1 MTRFVI
7 QTYATVPSYLA
18 VRLCLVEAREKDD
31 VAPQSPTRV
40 AVSTM
45 STLARPRA
53 ASAIVPRAS
62 SSPARAS
69 SRRACVARA
78 GKQSFIDG
86 VIDML
91 EGGRKLRRWYGSD
104 SSVGDGT
111 RVDDD
116 PVDGDDLE
124 TSEEDERDVELDT
137 PKTAVLVTNAV
148 GGVGEAVVMRLVLAK
163 ATVVA
168 SVDEDRI
175 ALAETRFGP
184 YVNVASNEWSAG
196 ARLNGVRAVVVA
208 GALEDDLLDACVRRG
223 VKHLVLVSSAKSASG
238 GLFADADAR
247 VRGDRGREARAAASG
262 LAVTVVRPCAVRRE
276 PGGAREI
283 VLGQGDDMS
292 GDVSV
297 EDLAETCARALTRPP
312 SPGRTLAFEVRNGA
326 PSSSAP
332 NWKAMFASLKIA

>member
-18 VRLCLVEAREKDD
+18 ARLCLVEAREKDD
-31 VAPQSPTRV
+31 IAPQSPTRV
-40 AVSTM
+40 AASTM

-53 ASAIVPRAS
+53 TSAIVPRAS
-62 SSPARAS
+62 SSRARAS

-78 GKQSFIDG
+78 EKQSFIDG

-116 PVDGDDLE
+116 PVDGDLDG

-137 PKTAVLVTNAV
+137 PKTAVLVTDAV

-168 SVDEDRI
+168 SVDGDRI

-312 SPGRTLAFEVRNGA
+312 NPERTLAFEVRNGA

>member
-1 MTRFVI
+1 
-7 QTYATVPSYLA
+7 
-18 VRLCLVEAREKDD
+18 
-31 VAPQSPTRV
+31 
-40 AVSTM
+40 
-45 STLARPRA
+45 
-53 ASAIVPRAS
+53 
-62 SSPARAS
+62 
-69 SRRACVARA
+69 
-78 GKQSFIDG
+78 
-86 VIDML
+86 ML

-116 PVDGDDLE
+116 PVDDGLDG

-137 PKTAVLVTNAV
+137 PKTAVLVTDAV

-168 SVDEDRI
+168 SVDGDRI

-196 ARLNGVRAVVVA
+196 ARLNGVRAVVCA

-332 NWKAMFASLKIA
+332 NWKAMFASLLSLIHI

>member
-1 MTRFVI
+1 MKK
-7 QTYATVPSYLA
+7 
-18 VRLCLVEAREKDD
+18 KDD
-31 VAPQSPTRV
+31 IAPQSPTRV
-40 AVSTM
+40 DASTM
-45 STLARPRA
+45 YTLARPRA
-53 ASAIVPRAS
+53 TSAIVPRAS
-62 SSPARAS
+62 SSRARAS

-78 GKQSFIDG
+78 EKQSFIDG

-104 SSVGDGT
+104 SSVGAST

-116 PVDGDDLE
+116 PVDLDGTL
-124 TSEEDERDVELDT
+124 EEDERDVELDT

-168 SVDEDRI
+168 SVDGDRI

-196 ARLNGVRAVVVA
+196 ARLNGVRSVVCA

>member
-31 VAPQSPTRV
+31 IAPQSPTRV
-40 AVSTM
+40 AASTM
-45 STLARPRA
+45 YTLARPRA
-53 ASAIVPRAS
+53 TSAIVPRAS
-62 SSPARAS
+62 SSRARAS

-78 GKQSFIDG
+78 EKQSFIDG

-116 PVDGDDLE
+116 PVDDDLDG

-137 PKTAVLVTNAV
+137 PKTAVLVTDAV

-168 SVDEDRI
+168 SVDGDRI

-196 ARLNGVRAVVVA
+196 ARLNGVRAVVCA

-247 VRGDRGREARAAASG
+247 MRGDRGREARAAASG
-262 LAVTVVRPCAVRRE
+262 LAVTVVRPCVVRRE

-332 NWKAMFASLKIA
+332 NWKAMFASLKLP

>member
-1 MTRFVI
+1 
-7 QTYATVPSYLA
+7 
-18 VRLCLVEAREKDD
+18 
-31 VAPQSPTRV
+31 
-40 AVSTM
+40 M

-53 ASAIVPRAS
+53 TSAIYARAS
-62 SSPARAS
+62 SSRARPS
-69 SRRACVARA
+69 SRGACVARA
-78 GKQSFIDG
+78 EKQSFIDG

-104 SSVGDGT
+104 SSVGRAGT

-116 PVDGDDLE
+116 PVDGDLGG

-137 PKTAVLVTNAV
+137 PKTAVLVTDAV
-148 GGVGEAVVMRLVLAK
+148 GGAGGVGEAVVMRLVLAK

-168 SVDEDRI
+168 SVDEDRF

-312 SPGRTLAFEVRNGA
+312 NPGRTLAFEVRNDA

>member
-1 MTRFVI
+1 M
-7 QTYATVPSYLA
+7 Y
-18 VRLCLVEAREKDD
+18 
-31 VAPQSPTRV
+31 
-40 AVSTM
+40 
-45 STLARPRA
+45 TLARPRA
-53 ASAIVPRAS
+53 TSAIVPRAS
-62 SSPARAS
+62 SSRARAS

-78 GKQSFIDG
+78 EKQSFIDG

-116 PVDGDDLE
+116 PVDDGLDG

-137 PKTAVLVTNAV
+137 PKTAVLVTDAV

-168 SVDEDRI
+168 SVDGDRI

-196 ARLNGVRAVVVA
+196 ARLNGVRAVVCA

-247 VRGDRGREARAAASG
+247 VRGDRGREARGGERFGGDGGA
-262 LAVTVVRPCAVRRE
+262 TVRGATRARRRSRDRVGARRRHVGRRE
-276 PGGAREI
+276 RGR
-283 VLGQGDDMS
+283 S
-292 GDVSV
+292 RGDVR
-297 EDLAETCARALTRPP
+297 ARAD
-312 SPGRTLAFEVRNGA
+312 
-326 PSSSAP
+326 
-332 NWKAMFASLKIA
+332 ASTESGTNACL

>member
-7 QTYATVPSYLA
+7 QTYATVPSRLA
-18 VRLCLVEAREKDD
+18 VRLCLVDAREKDD

-62 SSPARAS
+62 SSRARAS

-332 NWKAMFASLKIA
+332 NWKAMFASLKMA

>member
-1 MTRFVI
+1 M
-7 QTYATVPSYLA
+7 
-18 VRLCLVEAREKDD
+18 KKM
-31 VAPQSPTRV
+31 APQSPTRV
-40 AVSTM
+40 ATSTM

-53 ASAIVPRAS
+53 TSAIVPRAS
-62 SSPARAS
+62 SSRARPS

-78 GKQSFIDG
+78 ENKQSFIDG
-86 VIDML
+86 IIDML

-116 PVDGDDLE
+116 PVDGDLDG

-137 PKTAVLVTNAV
+137 PKTAVLVTDAV
-148 GGVGEAVVMRLVLAK
+148 GGAGGVGEAVVMRLVLAK

-168 SVDEDRI
+168 SVDEDRF

-208 GALEDDLLDACVRRG
+208 GTLEDDLLDACVRRG

-312 SPGRTLAFEVRNGA
+312 NPGRTLAFEVRNGA